1 MKNLFQKTIVLS
13 SVFVLP
19 YLAGHAQLGVNL
31 QLANN
36 DVNYS
41 GNTTKGNNDV
51 SYLYETW
58 NKGSVKLSND
68 SLYKG
73 MNLMYDLSNDRL
85 IFKADNDLPQLFK
98 LAVKEFTITSSEN
111 GGASKK
117 FKSGYPSIDG
127 GNEKTFYEILSE
139 GKITL
144 LKRVQMKRVDEREA
158 GMLYSVK
165 KMKPVDTYFIEK
177 AGKLEKIKRERS
189 AIYPLLSQNKAE
201 VDSYISSNKLN
212 IKKDSDL
219 SVLFDHFNTL

>member
-1 MKNLFQKTIVLS
+1 MKNLFQKTVVLS
-13 SVFVLP
+13 SAFILP
-19 YLAGHAQLGVNL
+19 YLASHAQLGVNL

-58 NKGSVKLSND
+58 NRGSVKLAND

-73 MNLMYDLSNDRL
+73 INLMYDLSNDRL
-85 IFKADNDLPQLFK
+85 IFKSDNGLPQLFK
-98 LAVKEFTITSSEN
+98 LGVKEFTISSPEN
-111 GGASKK
+111 GGTSKK

-139 GKITL
+139 GKIPL
-144 LKRVQMKRVDEREA
+144 LKRVQMKRVEEREA

-165 KMKPVDTYFIEK
+165 KMKPIDTYFIEK
-177 AGKLEKIKRERS
+177 AGKLEKIKREKS
-189 AIYPLLSQNKAE
+189 AIYSILSKDKIE
-201 VDSYISSNKLN
+201 VDNYISSNKLN
-212 IKKDSDL
+212 IKKDGDL
-219 SVLFDHFNTL
+219 AILFDHFNAL